1 MSDRFSDEQWR
12 NILELANAAVKYP
25 KDERLAF
32 LASVGS
38 SPDVIKQVLV
48 LTEAFEQ
55 PSEPSTRIGFKVG
68 HFTILE
74 HLGRGGMGDVYSAQD
89 LDLER
94 KVALKFLSPE
104 ALGHE
109 GAGERFIRE
118 ARTASALNHPNIVTI
133 HEVIR
138 SDSSLAIVMELV
150 PGIPLRKLCGSPLPT
165 DSLLPI
171 ARQIA
176 NALAAAHGAGVV
188 HRDMKPENVMVL
200 PDGRVKV
207 VDFGL
212 ARRFGVASNTSNW
225 ASSTSVFA
233 GTWRYM
239 SPEQCK
245 GETLTGASDVF
256 SFGLVLYELAAG
268 RHAFQTA
275 SAFETLQAIA
285 GSPTEPPSKWNSV
298 LPKSLDALILS
309 MLDKDPAQRPSAGAI
324 ARVLAESEPS
334 QTNPR
339 TGDPFPLPR
348 QTRSKMWFALA
359 AVLCLAGMGAWFWRS
374 YSAPNHQPAFFQ
386 VTTLVPENRATAA
399 AISPDGKF
407 TAYANID
414 GLFLKSNQSGE
425 TRALPGVGDFVA
437 DQLSWFRDNSRLIAS
452 GFSEVT
458 NRSSLWS
465 VPTTGAPPT
474 ELRLDARNGVP
485 SPDGTQIAFIN
496 RDRTAIW
503 LMNARGK
510 EPRNVVIAAGDD
522 TFWLVLWS
530 ADGRRLAFQRRHYSG
545 KLDLGVV
552 VADRYYKRSLESVDL
567 ETGTV
572 TPSMPDLG
580 IESAAAL
587 PDGRIL
593 FLRLDPP
600 GSDISNDLWEARTNP
615 LTGALRGPPRKIA
628 SPVAGTR
635 DRIFGMSATSDG
647 TKVMV
652 LKGTNQNAVFVADF
666 ERSPPRFSGA
676 RRLTLDERS
685 NFPHAWTADSNAVI
699 FESDRDGSWDI
710 FKQRID
716 QHSPESLAASPSRWE
731 VLPQLTPEGL
741 SVLYAAGTE
750 KGNPGPYKLMRV
762 PVQGGSSV
770 EVPTGGPLDEFRC
783 SFGGRCVLR
792 ITVGRQYYIFRELDP
807 VRGVGRELAR
817 TAWLPSLVGDWAL
830 SQDGSQVA
838 IPNHDS
844 RSARIRVINLEAAPN
859 QPKERELDLAP
870 ITDLSEI
877 VSAADGKGW
886 FLTVDTSIGKRI
898 LYVKQ
903 DGQSSPLGDIQGW
916 VVPAPDG
923 RKVAYLN
930 RIVAAN
936 AWVIDRH

>member
-25 KDERLAF
+25 KDKRVAF
-32 LASVGS
+32 LESAGS
-38 SPDVIKQVLV
+38 SPDVIKQVLI

-55 PSEPSTRIGFKVG
+55 PAEPSTRVGFKVG

-94 KVALKFLSPE
+94 TVALKFLSPE
-104 ALGHE
+104 ALGQE

-138 SDSSLAIVMELV
+138 TESSLAIVMELV
-150 PGIPLRKLCGSPLPT
+150 AGIPLRKLCGSPLPT
-165 DSLLPI
+165 HSLLPI

-176 NALAAAHGAGVV
+176 DALAAAHGAGVV

-212 ARRFGVASNTSNW
+212 ARRFGVASDTSNW

-245 GETLTGASDVF
+245 GEILTGASDVF

-268 RHAFQTA
+268 RHAFYAA

-285 GSPTEPPSKWNSV
+285 GAAAEPPSKWNSL
-298 LPKSLDALILS
+298 LPKNLDALILS
-309 MLDKDPAQRPSAGAI
+309 MLEKDPLRRPSAVAI
-324 ARVLAESEPS
+324 ARELAESESAQIIP
-334 QTNPR
+334 N
-339 TGDPFPLPR
+339 TGDSFWLPR
-348 QTRSKMWFALA
+348 QARSRMWLALA
-359 AVLCLAGMGAWFWRS
+359 VLLLAAIAAWFWRS
-374 YSAPNHQPAFFQ
+374 YPAPSHQPAFFQ
-386 VTTLVPENRATAA
+386 VSTLVPENRATAA
-399 AISPDGKF
+399 AISPDGRF
-407 TAYANID
+407 TAYANVD
-414 GLFLKSNQSGE
+414 GLFLKSNESGE
-425 TRALPGVGDFVA
+425 TRALPRIGDFVA
-437 DQLSWFRDNSRLIAS
+437 DQLSWFRDSSKLIAS

-458 NRSSLWS
+458 DRSSLWS
-465 VPTTGAPPT
+465 VSTSGGPPA
-474 ELRLDARNGVP
+474 ELRLDARNGIP
-485 SPDGTQIAFIN
+485 SPDGTQIAFID

-503 LMNARGK
+503 LMNARGE
-510 EPRNVVIAAGDD
+510 EPRNVVIAPGDD
-522 TFWLVLWS
+522 AFSLVLW
-530 ADGRRLAFQRRHYSG
+530 AGDGRRLAFQRRHYSG

-572 TPSMPDLG
+572 TASMPDLG

-600 GSDISNDLWEARTNP
+600 GSNISNDLWEARTDP

-628 SPVAGTR
+628 SPVARTR

-652 LKGTNQNAVFVADF
+652 LKGTNQNAVFVADL
-666 ERSPPRFSGA
+666 ELSPPRFSGA
-676 RRLTLDERS
+676 RRLTLNERS
-685 NFPHAWTADSNAVI
+685 NFPHAWTADSKTVI

-716 QHSPESLAASPSRWE
+716 QHFPESLAASPSRWE
-731 VLPQLTPEGL
+731 VLPQLTPDGL
-741 SVLYAAGTE
+741 SVLYAAGAE
-750 KGNPGPYKLMRV
+750 NGNPGPYTLMRV
-762 PVQGGSSV
+762 PVQGGSSA

-783 SFGGRCVLR
+783 SFGGRCVIR
-792 ITVGRQYYIFRELDP
+792 TTVGRQYYTFRELDP

-817 TAWLPSLVGDWAL
+817 TAWLPSLVGDWSL

-844 RSARIRVINLEAAPN
+844 RSARIRVLNLDAAPN
-859 QPKERELDLAP
+859 KPKERELDLAP
-870 ITDLSEI
+870 LTDLSEI
-877 VSAADGKGW
+877 IWAADGMGW
-886 FLTVDTSIGKRI
+886 FLTVDTTIGKRI
-898 LYVKQ
+898 LYLRP
-903 DGQSSPLGDIQGW
+903 DGQSTPLGDIQGW

-936 AWVIDRH
+936 AWIIDRR